1 MVRVNNTTIT
11 MTRGDTLTVQIGINK
26 SDGTPYE
33 PSEGDVVRFAL
44 KKDYSDKNPII
55 LKTIDNEDL
64 TLTLLPSDTKQLAF
78 GDYVYDIELTQEDGT
93 VDTFVAKARFKI
105 TEEVH

>member
-1 MVRVNNTTIT
+1 MVRVNGTTIT
-11 MTRGDTLTVQIGINK
+11 MTRGDTLTVQIGIIK
-26 SDGTPYE
+26 ADGTPYE

-93 VDTFVAKARFKI
+93 VDTFIAKARFKI